1 MTTTKRL
8 KFENLRIQFSNAIVG
23 NFLRLPHSIIN
34 VLESTNYAIQ
44 EFGIAVHSHNSD
56 IPIVHLGWDGHDS
69 GSSENVVLINPVLAT
84 VYDLNQKS
92 PLVDL
97 YIQRYDHTHLAT
109 EVYVTPE
116 TSDDW
121 EIIDANA
128 MRFQNGE
135 ILHQT
140 RIVTPGETLICY
152 LEGIVTKFKI
162 DRVEPS
168 MKSARITD
176 GSLVVVAPKVNKTR
190 LVKAEYGH
198 SNKTI
203 LKNGAIQLLKK
214 VILRST
220 VCKMDFPKDNLFVVY
235 ISDGAQLPSQKG
247 YASIVKCSLRQSK
260 KSDSDNKSVGIPS
273 KKIGVF
279 IKCDS
284 QIPENHIALS
294 SHLWDAFFTHPM
306 NGAKIKLEFLQMNQ
320 ANIISG
326 RNATVNIKYFGKDV
340 PTKSGDQY
348 SKLLGGSLLTNNLIL
363 PTEQIIIE
371 IKKGESEQQ
380 LCNLNEISN
389 ESVQWKVTQMGK
401 EEVKDIIERHLPK
414 HYHVE
419 ETGEVSRTSKD
430 EDDFITV
437 NSIKK
442 EMVNYL
448 TSPIIATPAIIL
460 DGKQGIGKT
469 RLLKELINEVEKDHH
484 IFVKYADC
492 ETLHETSNLDKTQK
506 LIMEWCSFCYWYG
519 PSLIVLDNVEALFG
533 KPQANDGDPSNNGQW
548 DNASKLLN
556 FFINQVTKIFN
567 KDNKRI
573 RVLFS
578 GKQKTQ
584 INPLLFDKHFVSE
597 TWSLRAPDKHAR
609 AKLLEY
615 FFSKNQIMKLNR
627 DLQFSDLSLETEGFS
642 PLDLEI
648 FTEKI
653 FYDLQLE
660 RDCDNVVT
668 RELFSKSL
676 SAFTPSALRGVK
688 LTKET
693 NIKWGDIGALAN
705 AKDVLLETLEWP
717 TKYEP
722 IFVNCPLRLRSGIL
736 LYGYPGCG
744 KTLLASAVAQ
754 QCGLNFI
761 SVKGPEILN
770 KFIGA
775 SEQNIRE
782 LFERAQSVKPCIL
795 FFDEFDSIAPKRGH
809 DSTGVTDRVVNQLL
823 TQMDGAEGLDGV
835 YILAATSRPDLIDSA
850 LLRPGRLDKSV
861 ICNIPTESERLDILQ
876 AIVNSKDKDTGQRKF
891 ALEKNADLKLIA
903 EKTAGF
909 SGADLQG
916 LCYNAYL
923 KSVHRWLSAAD
934 QSEVVPGNDNI
945 EYFSINEHG
954 RREENRLRL
963 KTLLQQ
969 DVVHETK
976 TSTSAASELT
986 AVVTINDLLEACQET
1001 KPSIS
1006 TSELVKLRGIY
1017 DRFQK
1022 DRNGEMPN
1030 GENSIDIGSRLSL
1043 M

>member
-190 LVKAEYGH
+190 LVKA
-198 SNKTI
+198 
-203 LKNGAIQLLKK
+203 
-214 VILRST
+214 
-220 VCKMDFPKDNLFVVY
+220 D
-235 ISDGAQLPSQKG
+235 DGAQLPSQKG

-389 ESVQWKVTQMGK
+389 ESVQWKVIQMGK

-414 HYHVE
+414 HYHVK

-469 RLLKELINEVEKDHH
+469 RLLKELINEVKK
-484 IFVKYADC
+484 IITSSLNMRIVKHC
-492 ETLHETSNLDKTQK
+492 TRH
-506 LIMEWCSFCYWYG
+506 
-519 PSLIVLDNVEALFG
+519 
-533 KPQANDGDPSNNGQW
+533 
-548 DNASKLLN
+548 
-556 FFINQVTKIFN
+556 
-567 KDNKRI
+567 
-573 RVLFS
+573 
-578 GKQKTQ
+578 Q
-584 INPLLFDKHFVSE
+584 I
-597 TWSLRAPDKHAR
+597 
-609 AKLLEY
+609 
-615 FFSKNQIMKLNR
+615 
-627 DLQFSDLSLETEGFS
+627 
-642 PLDLEI
+642 
-648 FTEKI
+648 
-653 FYDLQLE
+653 
-660 RDCDNVVT
+660 
-668 RELFSKSL
+668 
-676 SAFTPSALRGVK
+676 
-688 LTKET
+688 
-693 NIKWGDIGALAN
+693 
-705 AKDVLLETLEWP
+705 
-717 TKYEP
+717 
-722 IFVNCPLRLRSGIL
+722 
-736 LYGYPGCG
+736 
-744 KTLLASAVAQ
+744 
-754 QCGLNFI
+754 
-761 SVKGPEILN
+761 
-770 KFIGA
+770 
-775 SEQNIRE
+775 
-782 LFERAQSVKPCIL
+782 
-795 FFDEFDSIAPKRGH
+795 
-809 DSTGVTDRVVNQLL
+809 
-823 TQMDGAEGLDGV
+823 
-835 YILAATSRPDLIDSA
+835 
-850 LLRPGRLDKSV
+850 
-861 ICNIPTESERLDILQ
+861 
-876 AIVNSKDKDTGQRKF
+876 
-891 ALEKNADLKLIA
+891 
-903 EKTAGF
+903 
-909 SGADLQG
+909 
-916 LCYNAYL
+916 
-923 KSVHRWLSAAD
+923 
-934 QSEVVPGNDNI
+934 
-945 EYFSINEHG
+945 
-954 RREENRLRL
+954 
-963 KTLLQQ
+963 
-969 DVVHETK
+969 
-976 TSTSAASELT
+976 
-986 AVVTINDLLEACQET
+986 
-1001 KPSIS
+1001 
-1006 TSELVKLRGIY
+1006 
-1017 DRFQK
+1017 
-1022 DRNGEMPN
+1022 
-1030 GENSIDIGSRLSL
+1030 
-1043 M
+1043 

>member
-1 MTTTKRL
+1 MTATKSL
-8 KFENLRIQFSNAIVG
+8 KFENLRIQFSNDIVG

-34 VLESTNYAIQ
+34 VLESTSYAIQ
-44 EFGIAVHSHNSD
+44 EFGIAVHYHNSD
-56 IPIVHLGWDGHDS
+56 TPIVHLGWDGHDS
-69 GSSENVVLINPVLAT
+69 GLNENTVLINPVLAT
-84 VYDLNQKS
+84 VYNFNQRS

-162 DRVEPS
+162 DRIAPS
-168 MKSARITD
+168 IRSARITD
-176 GSLVVVAPKVNKTR
+176 GSLVIVAPKVNKTR
-190 LVKAEYGH
+190 LVKAEH
-198 SNKTI
+198 DHNNNTMPKSDTF
-203 LKNGAIQLLKK
+203 QLLKK

-220 VCKMDFPKDNLFVVY
+220 VCKMDRPKNNLFVVY
-235 ISDGAQLPSQKG
+235 VNDGMQLPSQKG
-247 YASIVKCSLRQSK
+247 YASIVKCNPRQSK
-260 KSDSDNKSVGIPS
+260 KGDSDNKIVGMHP
-273 KKIGVF
+273 KKIGVS

-294 SHLWDAFFTHPM
+294 AYLWEAFFTYPI
-306 NGAKIKLEFLQMNQ
+306 NGAKIKLEFLQVSQKNM
-320 ANIISG
+320 ISG
-326 RNATVNIKYFGKDV
+326 RNVIVNIKYFGKDIS
-340 PTKSGDQY
+340 TKSGNQY
-348 SKLLGGSLLTNNLIL
+348 IKLLGGSFLTNNLIL
-363 PTEQIIIE
+363 PIEQIMVE
-371 IKKGESEQQ
+371 IRKGNSVQQ
-380 LCNLNEISN
+380 LCNLNGIAN
-389 ESVQWKVTQMGK
+389 DSVQWKISQLGK
-401 EEVKDIIERHLPK
+401 DEAKDIIEGHLPK
-414 HYHVE
+414 VYHIE
-419 ETGEVSRTSKD
+419 ETGKVLHTSKD
-430 EDDFITV
+430 EDDFIIV
-437 NSIKK
+437 NNIKQ
-442 EMVNYL
+442 EMVEYL
-448 TSPIIATPAIIL
+448 TSPIIASPAVIL

-469 RLLKELINEVEKDHH
+469 RLLKELTNELKKEHH

-492 ETLHETSNLDKTQK
+492 ETLHETSNLDKIQK

-519 PSLIVLDNVEALFG
+519 PSLIVLDNVEGLFG
-533 KPQANDGDPSNNGQW
+533 KPQSSEGDPSNNGQW

-556 FFINQVTKIFN
+556 FFINQVARIFS
-567 KDNKRI
+567 KDNRRI

-578 GKQKTQ
+578 GKEKTQ
-584 INPLLFDKHFVSE
+584 INPLLFDKHFASE
-597 TWSLRAPDKHAR
+597 SWSLRAPDKHAR

-615 FFSKNQIMKLNR
+615 FFSKNQLMKLNR
-627 DLQFSDLSLETEGFS
+627 DVQFSDLSLETEGFS
-642 PLDLEI
+642 PLDLKI

-653 FYDLQLE
+653 FYDLQLQKN
-660 RDCDNVVT
+660 CDDVVT
-668 RELFSKSL
+668 RELFLKSL
-676 SAFTPSALRGVK
+676 GGFTPSALRGVK

-693 NIKWGDIGALAN
+693 NIRWGDIGALAS
-705 AKDVLLETLEWP
+705 AKGVLLETLEWP

-722 IFVNCPLRLRSGIL
+722 IFANCPLRLRSGIL

-861 ICNIPTESERLDILQ
+861 ICNIPTESERLDILR
-876 AIVNSKDKDTGQRKF
+876 AVVNSKDKDTGLKKF
-891 ALEKNADLKLIA
+891 ALEENADLTLIA

-923 KSVHRWLSAAD
+923 KSVHRWLSAVR
-934 QSEVVPGNDNI
+934 QPEEVPANDNI
-945 EYFSINEHG
+945 EYFTINENG

-976 TSTSAASELT
+976 TSTSGASERT
-986 AVVTINDLLEACQET
+986 AVVTINDLIEACQET

-1006 TSELVKLRGIY
+1006 MSELVKLGEIY